1 MPLSEIEFEFSAS
14 QYEMMGFPGLQQ
26 GESLSLVLDGGIL
39 LPDSSAQ
46 HWYAVQA
53 APLEKRFVRVGP
65 ATYAFAGR
73 IAEADIEYGHDQ
85 LAYLSIDCGP
95 VHLRAT
101 CAPGEDGQLP
111 YGTWET
117 RYISG
122 LAYVQGIVEDS
133 YENPVGRNINVIV
146 WHFRRLTLAPGD
158 AVFGEWHESD
168 ELPPHPLGVD
178 RVLVTARV
186 HREGV

>member
-1 MPLSEIEFEFSAS
+1 MPLSEIEFELSAA
-14 QYEMMGFPGLQQ
+14 QYELMGFPGLQQ

-39 LPDSSAQ
+39 LPDSAAVYWYTAQ
-46 HWYAVQA
+46 PE
-53 APLEKRFVRVGP
+53 PLEKRFVHVGS
-65 ATYAFAGR
+65 ATYAFAGQ
-73 IAEADIEYGHDQ
+73 IVEADIEYGKEQ

-95 VHLRAT
+95 VHLRVT
-101 CAPGEDGQLP
+101 CAPGEDGHLP

-133 YENPVGRNINVIV
+133 YENPVGRNTNVIV
-146 WHFRRLTLAPGD
+146 WHFRRLVLTPGD
-158 AVFGEWHESD
+158 AVFGEWHASD

-186 HREGV
+186 HKEGV